1 MQTTTPAEPVPP
13 SASPQGTT
21 LGYALFATRWLQA
34 PLYFGL
40 VAAQGVYVY
49 KFFNELW
56 TLIVKC
62 VSGSATETYV
72 MLAVLKLVDV
82 VMIANLL
89 IMTIVGGY
97 ETFVSRIG
105 LQGHRDQ
112 PEWLSHVNSNVLKVK
127 LATAIVGISSVHLL
141 QMFVDVHHTSHHA
154 LLWGTMIH
162 MAFIASAVLLAYM
175 SGPMMREDKPH
186 GSHGSQ
192 GGHGEP
198 KGPQPP
204 RRAEP
209 LREPTTARDEQRS
222 EGPRQWSEPTG
233 AAGRSR
239 FTQPVGYA
247 ESAGSPESDGLR
259 TAGPYTSVPAH
270 GGVSGSASVPAHG
283 GAVPGAAVD
292 FSARAAVPAHAEASA
307 APAPATAGHAAPAFA
322 ASTAPAFAALGH
334 FAPAL
339 TALGHP
345 AHAPLPAPLPIPAQ
359 ATSYESYAAYERR
372 GAAYGTRFARGGTR
386 LVPYESGVES
396 RVRAAGFPVRKVL
409 EEFDEEHPHS
419 FDRQLLARLGTL
431 DFVGAARNVVFVG
444 APGTG
449 KTHLAIGLG
458 VRACQAGHRVL
469 FATAEE
475 WAARLAGARAEG
487 RLAEELAVLDACPL
501 LIVDEV
507 GYLPFDSDTARLFF
521 QLVARR
527 YERGSLIVTSDRSLG
542 RWDEIFGGAAPA
554 LVDRLAH
561 HADIVH
567 LEGDSYRL
575 RRVT

>member
-1 MQTTTPAEPVPP
+1 MQPPTPADPADPVIP

-56 TLIVKC
+56 TLIVRC

-154 LLWGTMIH
+154 LLWGTVIH

-175 SGPMMREDKPH
+175 SGPMLREDKGH
-186 GSHGSQ
+186 GSH
-192 GGHGEP
+192 HGPPDDP
-198 KGPQPP
+198 KPP
-204 RRAEP
+204 RAPRTP
-209 LREPTTARDEQRS
+209 TEPTNV
-222 EGPRQWSEPTG
+222 PRERVEPVEPTG
-233 AAGRSR
+233 
-239 FTQPVGYA
+239 
-247 ESAGSPESDGLR
+247 
-259 TAGPYTSVPAH
+259 PAH
-270 GGVSGSASVPAHG
+270 PTATDRPQGPA
-283 GAVPGAAVD
+283 
-292 FSARAAVPAHAEASA
+292 
-307 APAPATAGHAAPAFA
+307 A
-322 ASTAPAFAALGH
+322 ASFPVR
-334 FAPAL
+334 
-339 TALGHP
+339 
-345 AHAPLPAPLPIPAQ
+345 APLPIPAQ
-359 ATSYESYAAYERR
+359 ATSYENYTIHEFRR
-372 GAAYGTRFARGGTR
+372 PPHGAEA
-386 LVPYESGVES
+386 GVEG
-396 RVRAAGFPVRKVL
+396 RVRAAGFPARKLL
-409 EEFDEEHPHS
+409 EEFDAGHPRS
-419 FDRQLLARLGTL
+419 FDRRLLARLGAL
-431 DFVGAARNVVFVG
+431 DFVAAGRNVVFVG

-469 FATAEE
+469 FATATE

-487 RLAEELAVLDACPL
+487 RLAEELSALDACPL

-507 GYLPFDSDTARLFF
+507 GYLPFDTDTARLVF
-521 QLVARR
+521 QLIAHR
-527 YERGSLIVTSDRSLG
+527 YERASLIVTSDRPLG
-542 RWDEIFGGAAPA
+542 RWEEIFGGAAPA
-554 LVDRLAH
+554 MVDRLAH
-561 HADIVH
+561 HAEIVR

-575 RRVT
+575 RRTTSAG

>member
-1 MQTTTPAEPVPP
+1 MQPLTPADPADPVIP

-56 TLIVKC
+56 TLIVRC

-154 LLWGTMIH
+154 LLWGTVIH

-175 SGPMMREDKPH
+175 SGPMLREDKGH
-186 GSHGSQ
+186 GSH
-192 GGHGEP
+192 HGP
-198 KGPQPP
+198 PDDPRPP
-204 RRAEP
+204 RASWTPTKPTNEP
-209 LREPTTARDEQRS
+209 NEPNEPREPV
-222 EGPRQWSEPTG
+222 EPTG
-233 AAGRSR
+233 
-239 FTQPVGYA
+239 
-247 ESAGSPESDGLR
+247 
-259 TAGPYTSVPAH
+259 PAH
-270 GGVSGSASVPAHG
+270 PTAPDRPHGPA
-283 GAVPGAAVD
+283 
-292 FSARAAVPAHAEASA
+292 A
-307 APAPATAGHAAPAFA
+307 APFPVR
-322 ASTAPAFAALGH
+322 
-334 FAPAL
+334 
-339 TALGHP
+339 
-345 AHAPLPAPLPIPAQ
+345 APLPIPAQ
-359 ATSYESYAAYERR
+359 ATSYENYTIHEARR
-372 GAAYGTRFARGGTR
+372 PPHGAEAG
-386 LVPYESGVES
+386 LGVEG
-396 RVRAAGFPVRKVL
+396 RVRAAGFPSRKLL
-409 EEFDEEHPHS
+409 EEFDTGHPRS
-419 FDRQLLARLGTL
+419 FDRRLLARLGTL
-431 DFVGAARNVVFVG
+431 DFVAAGRNVVFVG

-469 FATAEE
+469 FATATE

-487 RLAEELAVLDACPL
+487 RLAEELSALDACPL

-507 GYLPFDSDTARLFF
+507 GYLPFDTDTARLVF
-521 QLVARR
+521 QLIAHR
-527 YERGSLIVTSDRSLG
+527 YERASLIVTSDRPLG
-542 RWDEIFGGAAPA
+542 RWEEIFGGAAPA
-554 LVDRLAH
+554 MVDRLAH
-561 HADIVH
+561 HAEIVR

-575 RRVT
+575 RRTTSAG